1 MALVVR
7 AFPVKSREAAVEFAG
22 EMKERAG
29 EARHFYSENGVRRE
43 SWHFQQTP
51 NGAIVIGVTDVADP
65 SAAAKR
71 FAKADAG
78 FAAWFKQRVL
88 EISGIDEN
96 KMPLGPETEQIFEF
110 KE

>member
-1 MALVVR
+1 MGFMPFALSLHSLASSV
-7 AFPVKSREAAVEFAG
+7 G
-22 EMKERAG
+22 
-29 EARHFYSENGVRRE
+29 
-43 SWHFQQTP
+43 
-51 NGAIVIGVTDVADP
+51 
-65 SAAAKR
+65 
-71 FAKADAG
+71 ADAG